1 MTGELKI
8 QTVTDKD
15 LKRIVETVNNE
26 MKRSGNGSKV
36 QVEQCFQV
44 YVINIIRPDGTAQS
58 IYSNRGIDRAYC
70 ILYGMLNG
78 LHVASRPANTLLD

>member
-1 MTGELKI
+1 MTNELKI

-15 LKRIVETVNNE
+15 LIRVIKTVNDE
-26 MKRSGNGSKV
+26 MKRSGNGLKV

-58 IYSNRGIDRAYC
+58 IYSNKGIDRAYC

-78 LHVASRPANTLLD
+78 LHVASRPAKVLLD